1 MVISIY
7 VSLSD
12 VLFLAVPCRG
22 AESDRQD
29 AGADQG
35 DEAAVPAEMLEDVA
49 HADVGQERRT
59 DQVAEQTG
67 ETGGGAG
74 GLLRHQV
81 ERRDAD
87 EHDGAVDQEADRP
100 HGDVGHQFGAA
111 LPVDVDGHHDQ
122 RHVDDRGR
130 GAASLED
137 LVREPAAEDRAED
150 AGDLEDEVRPTAAV
164 ERHLS
169 PKDSLCKTI
178 FLLDDKVNAVGFER
192 ALTAV
197 SRRKIEA

>member
-1 MVISIY
+1 
-7 VSLSD
+7 
-12 VLFLAVPCRG
+12 
-22 AESDRQD
+22 
-29 AGADQG
+29 
-35 DEAAVPAEMLEDVA
+35 MLEDVA

-59 DQVAEQTG
+59 DQVAEQAG
-67 ETGGGAG
+67 ETGGRAG

-164 ERHLS
+164 ERHALA
-169 PKDSLCKTI
+169 PVGDGGRQI
-178 FLLDDKVNAVGFER
+178 GRRPVEHAVADEVDEGVGEGD
-192 ALTAV
+192 
-197 SRRKIEA
+197 EPQ